1 MLNTAKRRYIVAGAA
16 SDHDQE
22 HLDALRFFHAP
33 LDLNSVLDLDGRILR
48 ANAQWEEAL
57 GYSRAELEGLFLLDL
72 VHPEDRNALVEQL
85 EKAPFQQLVDFTQ
98 RYLHKDGSFRF
109 LEWRSI
115 PIEGRIYAIARDI
128 TIWKFKEM
136 ALEES
141 EFKARAFF
149 NVALGFQGILSPDG
163 RVLDI
168 NQAALDFVG
177 CKLEDVAGK
186 AFWTCPWWNHAPD
199 VQVRLQ
205 LYIAQAAAGE
215 LVRFEETNRSRQ
227 GQLHAMDCSLKP
239 VINEAGAIILLI
251 AEGRNITQRKIAEE
265 RLRKSE
271 QRLRSLF
278 EGSPIGIFHS
288 TPEGEFTQVNQAI
301 ANMLGYEDPA
311 TLMEAV
317 NPLGITTALYDPS
330 VPRNVWIQELEAH
343 MGRWLTREMPFRR
356 KDGSTLHVIISS
368 MMLPD
373 PETGKR
379 ILSGF
384 VQDISQRK
392 DAEREIR
399 NLRDYLARIIDAMPS
414 MLIGLD
420 AQGRINQWNQAA
432 MLYTGVSPETAM
444 GKAFNELLPEF
455 EPWIDFET
463 DKNRVIA
470 KPFQEE
476 KIRIPKDGTPSYFN
490 LMAYPLIENASG
502 PQNPQKVHGS
512 VIRIEDV
519 TEATRIQ
526 DLIIQAE
533 KMLSLGGLAAGMA
546 HEINNPLG
554 IISQA
559 AQNIERRLSAPLP
572 ANEASARE
580 VGFQLD
586 QLQAY
591 FHKRQIPEFLESI
604 HDAVNR
610 ANRIVGNMLQF
621 SRKSEPV
628 KQAAAVSEL
637 MEKALELAQ
646 SDIHLK
652 KHCDFNRIQILRDFE
667 VDLPLIPMVVIEIEQ
682 VFINLIRNAAEALA
696 LLPHECQ
703 PVLRLHIRK
712 EDRHILIEIQDN
724 GPGMEANIR
733 RRVFEP
739 FFTTKAPGLGTGL
752 GLSVSYMIITQYH
765 KGLIEVESAPGAGTR
780 FKVRLPLEGGASH
793 V

>member
-1 MLNTAKRRYIVAGAA
+1 MLNAAKIRHIVSGTMR
-16 SDHDQE
+16 DRDQE
-22 HLDALRFFHAP
+22 SLDARRFFHAP

-57 GYSRAELEGLFLLDL
+57 GYSRVELEGLFLLDL
-72 VHPEDRNALVEQL
+72 VHPEDRNALAEQL
-85 EKAPFQQLVDFTQ
+85 EKAPFQQLVDFTH

-128 TIWKFKEM
+128 TIWKFKET

-186 AFWTCPWWNHAPD
+186 AFWTCPWWSHAPD
-199 VQVRLQ
+199 VQARLQ
-205 LYIAQAAAGE
+205 LYIARAASGE
-215 LVRFEETNRSRQ
+215 LVRFEETNQSRQ
-227 GQLHAMDCSLKP
+227 GQLHAIDCSLKP

-278 EGSPIGIFHS
+278 EGSPIGIFHT

-317 NPLGITTALYDPS
+317 NPLGITAALYDPS
-330 VPRNVWIQELEAH
+330 VPREAWIQELEAH

-420 AQGRINQWNQAA
+420 AQGRINQWNHAA
-432 MLYTGVSPETAM
+432 TLYTGVFPETAM
-444 GKAFNELLPEF
+444 GRAFNELLPEF

-502 PQNPQKVHGS
+502 PQNPQKIHGS

-591 FHKRQIPEFLESI
+591 FHKRQIPEFIESI

-628 KQAAAVSEL
+628 KQVASVGEI

-652 KHCDFNRIQILRDFE
+652 KHCDFNRIHILRDFE
-667 VDLPLIPMVVIEIEQ
+667 ADLPLIPMVVVEIEQ
-682 VFINLIRNAAEALA
+682 VFINLIRNAAEALS
-696 LLPHECQ
+696 LLPPECQ
-703 PVLRLHIRK
+703 PDLCLHIRK

-765 KGLIEVESAPGAGTR
+765 KGLIEVESAPGTGTR
-780 FKVRLPLEGGASH
+780 FKVRLPPEGGASH